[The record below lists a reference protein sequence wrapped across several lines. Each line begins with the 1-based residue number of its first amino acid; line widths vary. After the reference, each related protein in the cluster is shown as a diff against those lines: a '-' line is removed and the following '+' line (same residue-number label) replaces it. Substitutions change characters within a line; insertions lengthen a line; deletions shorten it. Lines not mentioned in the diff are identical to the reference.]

1 MKKEKIYIETILK
14 LRKCK
19 SMILFPFNYHC
30 FKCDLFFIIIIYEI
44 QVLTNKGKK
53 GITFK
58 TIHLCQNVIKM
69 NKIKNE

>member
-1 MKKEKIYIETILK
+1 
-14 LRKCK
+14 
-19 SMILFPFNYHC
+19 MILFPFNYHR

-53 GITFK
+53 SITFK
-58 TIHLCQNVIKM
+58 TIHLWQNVIKM